1 MTKELHVAVMKSSIL
16 RNKFL
21 SEKCQANK
29 DNYKILRNLCKKL
42 LQKTKNSYFSNL
54 DRKKL
59 TNNRTFWKKVVPL
72 FTNKS

>member
-21 SEKCQANK
+21 SEKYQANK
-29 DNYKILRNLCKKL
+29 DNYKIKRNLCKKL

-72 FTNKS
+72 FTSKS